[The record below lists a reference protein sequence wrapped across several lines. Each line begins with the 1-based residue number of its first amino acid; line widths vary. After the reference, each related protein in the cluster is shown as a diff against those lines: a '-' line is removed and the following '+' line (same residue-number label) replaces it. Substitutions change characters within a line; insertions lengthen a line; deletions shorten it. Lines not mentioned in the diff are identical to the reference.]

1 MADTNYSK
9 NINVITE
16 PPIQRIL
23 VPFQNFFST
32 QASGGI
38 VLFIA
43 AIVAIV
49 WANSPWAHSYHEIW
63 EAHFRIGALNFNIDK
78 PVELWINDGLMA
90 IFFFVVGL
98 EIKRELIIGE
108 LSSLKQA
115 SLPIMA
121 AIGGMVVPAL
131 IFTMFNAGSDTISGW
146 GIPMATDIAFALG
159 VLALL
164 GDKVPLSLKIFLT
177 ALAIVDDLGAV
188 LVIAIFYTS
197 ELSLIYLGIGIAL
210 IILSLVFARLHVRS
224 PLVYAILGVIVW
236 VFFLKSGVHATIAGV
251 LMALTIPG
259 KARINSKSFIS
270 RSKSIVSELETNC
283 EIGDMVPA
291 SKEFNSGVFEL
302 ESNCEK
308 VMAPM
313 QRLEHGLTP
322 WVAYF
327 IMPIFALANAGL
339 AIDPELLGVLF
350 NPITLG
356 IILGLFIGKQIGIT
370 LFAWLSVKF
379 KFSELPEG
387 VSWKK
392 IYGVACLGGIGFT
405 MSLFIS
411 NLAYGVDIY
420 QQEAKLG
427 ILIASLLS
435 GILGAVILKMD
446 KEKPP
451 AKTKPED
458 AII

>member
-1 MADTNYSK
+1 MADTNYNK
-9 NINVITE
+9 NIDVITQ

-23 VPFQNFFST
+23 IPFQNFFST

-38 VLFIA
+38 ILFIA
-43 AIVAIV
+43 AVLAIV
-49 WANSPWAHSYHEIW
+49 WANSPWGHSYIELW
-63 EAHFRIGALNFNIDK
+63 EQHFQIGSLDLSL
-78 PVELWINDGLMA
+78 EHWINDGLMA

-115 SLPIMA
+115 SLPIIA
-121 AIGGMVVPAL
+121 ALGGMIVPA
-131 IFTMFNAGSDTISGW
+131 IIYVAFNAGTDSISGW

-164 GDKVPLSLKIFLT
+164 GKRIPLSLKIFLT

-197 ELSLIYLGIGIAL
+197 K
-210 IILSLVFARLHVRS
+210 LSLVALAIGLALLLVSLVLSILHVRS
-224 PLVYAILGVIVW
+224 PLVYAVLGIFIW
-236 VFFLKSGVHATIAGV
+236 IAFLQSGVHATIAGV
-251 LMALTIPG
+251 LLAFTIPG
-259 KARINSKSFIS
+259 KARIDSKSFIT
-270 RSKSIVSELETNC
+270 RSKNIISELENNC

-308 VMAPM
+308 VQAPM
-313 QRLEHGLTP
+313 QRLEHLLAP

-327 IMPIFALANAGL
+327 IMPVFALANAGL
-339 AIDPELLGVLF
+339 VIEPELLGLFF

-356 IILGLFIGKQIGIT
+356 IILGLFIGKQIGVF
-370 LFAWLSVKF
+370 LFSWLSVKF
-379 KFSELPEG
+379 KLSDLPDG
-387 VSWKK
+387 VSWRK
-392 IYGVACLGGIGFT
+392 IYGVSCLAGIGFT

-411 NLAYGVDIY
+411 NLAFSSDLYA
-420 QQEAKLG
+420 QEAKLG
-427 ILIASLLS
+427 ILVASLLS
-435 GILGAVILKMD
+435 GILGAVILMKED
-446 KEKPP
+446 KSEKSS
-451 AKTKPED
+451 D
-458 AII
+458 AG

>member
-9 NINVITE
+9 NIDVITE

-23 VPFQNFFST
+23 SPFQNFFKT

-43 AIVAIV
+43 AIIAII
-49 WANSPWAHSYHEIW
+49 WANTPFAQSYFDLWHT
-63 EAHFRIGALNFNIDK
+63 HFKVGVENFMIDK
-78 PVELWINDGLMA
+78 PLEMWINDGLMA

-108 LSSLKQA
+108 LSNIKQA
-115 SLPIMA
+115 TLPIAA

-131 IFTMFNAGSDTISGW
+131 IYVAFNAGTDSISGW

-164 GDKVPLSLKIFLT
+164 GKRIPLSIKIFLT

-188 LVIAIFYTS
+188 LVIAIFYTA
-197 ELSLIYLGIGIAL
+197 ELSFISLGIGIGL
-210 IILSLVFARLHVRS
+210 LLVTLLLSRLHVRT
-224 PLVYAILGVIVW
+224 PIVYALIGIVIW
-236 VFFLKSGVHATIAGV
+236 VAFLKSGVHATIAGV
-251 LMALTIPG
+251 LLAMCIPG
-259 KARINSKSFIS
+259 KARINSKSFIT
-270 RSKSIVSELETNC
+270 RSKNIISDLETNC

-308 VMAPM
+308 VLPPM
-313 QRLEHGLTP
+313 QRLEHILAP

-327 IMPIFALANAGL
+327 IMPVFALANAGL
-339 AIDPELLGVLF
+339 PISAELVGLFF

-356 IILGLFIGKQIGIT
+356 IVLGLFLGKQIGVT
-370 LFAWLSVKF
+370 LFTWLSVKL
-379 KFSELPEG
+379 KLSSLPEG
-387 VSWKK
+387 VTWKQ
-392 IYGVACLGGIGFT
+392 IYGVACLSGIGFT

-411 NLAYGVDIY
+411 NLAFGSDLYV
-420 QQEAKLG
+420 QEAKLG

-435 GILGAVILKMD
+435 GVVGTFALMMGS
-446 KEKPP
+446 PP
-451 AKTKPED
+451 KIKNEPVNET
-458 AII
+458 IV

>member
-23 VPFQNFFST
+23 TPFQNFFST

-43 AIVAIV
+43 AIVAII
-49 WANSPWAHSYHEIW
+49 WANSPWAYTYHEIW

-108 LSSLKQA
+108 LSSIKQA

-131 IFTMFNAGSDTISGW
+131 IFVMFNAGSDTISGW

-164 GDKVPLSLKIFLT
+164 GDKIPVSLKIFLT

-188 LVIAIFYTS
+188 LVIAIFYTA

-210 IILSLVFARLHVRS
+210 ILTSVLLARLHVRN
-224 PLVYAILGVIVW
+224 PFVYAILGVIVW

-270 RSKSIVSELETNC
+270 RSKSIISDLETNC
-283 EIGDMVPA
+283 EIGDMVPS

-313 QRLEHGLTP
+313 QRLEHGLAP
-322 WVAYF
+322 WVAYL

-339 AIDPELLGVLF
+339 EINPELMGVLF
-350 NPITLG
+350 NPITIG
-356 IILGLFIGKQIGIT
+356 IILGLFIGKQIGIS
-370 LFAWLSVKF
+370 LFAWLSVKL
-379 KFSELPEG
+379 KFSDLPEG
-387 VSWKK
+387 VTWKK

-411 NLAYGVDIY
+411 NLAYTNSLY
-420 QQEAKLG
+420 QEEAKLG

-446 KEKPP
+446 KTPP
-451 AKTKPED
+451 PPKIQRED
-458 AII
+458 AVI

>member
-23 VPFQNFFST
+23 IPFQNFFST

-43 AIVAIV
+43 AVIAIV
-49 WANSPWAHSYHEIW
+49 WANSPWGHSYVELW
-63 EAHFRIGALNFNIDK
+63 DQHFRIGALEFNIDK
-78 PVELWINDGLMA
+78 PIELWINDGLMA

-115 SLPIMA
+115 SLPIIA
-121 AIGGMVVPAL
+121 AIGGMLVPAL
-131 IFTMFNAGSDTISGW
+131 IFVAFNAGSDSISGW

-164 GDKVPLSLKIFLT
+164 GKRIPLALKVFLT

-197 ELSLIYLGIGIAL
+197 Q
-210 IILSLVFARLHVRS
+210 LSLVYLAIGIGLILLSLFLSLMHVRS
-224 PLVYAILGVIVW
+224 PLVYALIGIVVW
-236 VFFLKSGVHATIAGV
+236 IFFLKSGVHATIAGV
-251 LMALTIPG
+251 LLAFTIPG
-259 KARINSKSFIS
+259 KARINSKSFIT
-270 RSKSIVSELETNC
+270 RTKTIVSDLETNC

-308 VMAPM
+308 VLAPM
-313 QRLEHGLTP
+313 QRLEHLLTP
-322 WVAYF
+322 WVAYL

-339 AIDPELLGVLF
+339 VINPELVALFF
-350 NPITLG
+350 NPITIG
-356 IILGLFIGKQIGIT
+356 IILGLFFGKQIGVF
-370 LFAWLSVKF
+370 LFAWLSVKLRI
-379 KFSELPEG
+379 SELPES
-387 VSWKK
+387 VSWRK
-392 IYGVACLGGIGFT
+392 IYGVSCLAGIGFT

-411 NLAYGVDIY
+411 NLAFGSDLYE
-420 QQEAKLG
+420 QEAKLG
-427 ILIASLLS
+427 ILVASLLS
-435 GILGAVILKMD
+435 GIVGAIVLMT
-446 KEKPP
+446 EKP
-451 AKTKPED
+451 KEELNKELTID
-458 AII
+458 AG

>member
-1 MADTNYSK
+1 MADSNYSK

-23 VPFQNFFST
+23 TPFQNFFST

-43 AIVAIV
+43 AIVAII
-49 WANSPWAHSYHEIW
+49 WANSPWAHTYHEIW

-108 LSSLKQA
+108 LSSIKQA

-131 IFTMFNAGSDTISGW
+131 IFVMFNAGSDTISGW

-164 GDKVPLSLKIFLT
+164 GDKIPVSLKIFLT

-188 LVIAIFYTS
+188 LVIAIFYTA

-210 IILSLVFARLHVRS
+210 ILTSVLLARLHVRN
-224 PLVYAILGVIVW
+224 PFVYAILGVIVW

-270 RSKSIVSELETNC
+270 RSKSIISDLETNC
-283 EIGDMVPA
+283 EIGDMVPS

-313 QRLEHGLTP
+313 QRLEHGLAP
-322 WVAYF
+322 WVAYL

-339 AIDPELLGVLF
+339 EINPELMGVLF
-350 NPITLG
+350 NPITIG
-356 IILGLFIGKQIGIT
+356 IILGLFIGKQIGIS
-370 LFAWLSVKF
+370 LFAWLSVKL
-379 KFSELPEG
+379 KFSDLPEG
-387 VSWKK
+387 VTWKK

-411 NLAYGVDIY
+411 NLAYTNSLY
-420 QQEAKLG
+420 QEEAKLG

-446 KEKPP
+446 KTPP
-451 AKTKPED
+451 PPKIQRED
-458 AII
+458 AVI

>member
-9 NINVITE
+9 NIDVITE

-23 VPFQNFFST
+23 SPFQNFFST

-43 AIVAIV
+43 AIIAII
-49 WANSPWAHSYHEIW
+49 WANSPFSESYFEIW
-63 EAHFRIGALNFNIDK
+63 HMHFAIGVADFMLDK
-78 PVELWINDGLMA
+78 PLELWINDGLMA

-108 LSSLKQA
+108 LSNVKQA
-115 SLPIMA
+115 TLPIA
-121 AIGGMVVPAL
+121 AAVGGMLVPAL
-131 IFTMFNAGSDTISGW
+131 IYVGFNAGTDSISGW

-164 GDKVPLSLKIFLT
+164 GKRIPLSIKVFLT

-188 LVIAIFYTS
+188 LVIAIFYTA
-197 ELSLIYLGIGIAL
+197 ELSLISLGIGLGLLL
-210 IILSLVFARLHVRS
+210 ITLILGKLHVRS
-224 PLVYAILGVIVW
+224 PIVYALIGIVIW
-236 VFFLKSGVHATIAGV
+236 VAFLKSGVHATIAGV
-251 LMALTIPG
+251 LLAFCIPG
-259 KARINSKSFIS
+259 KARINSKSFITRS
-270 RSKSIVSELETNC
+270 RNIISELETNC

-308 VMAPM
+308 VLPPM
-313 QRLEHGLTP
+313 QRLEHNLAP

-327 IMPIFALANAGL
+327 IMPVFALANAGL
-339 AIDPELLGVLF
+339 PINPELLELFF
-350 NPITLG
+350 NPITIG

-379 KFSELPEG
+379 KLSSLPEN
-387 VSWKK
+387 VSWKQ

-411 NLAYGVDIY
+411 NLAFGADLYG
-420 QQEAKLG
+420 QEAKLG
-427 ILIASLLS
+427 ILVASLLS
-435 GILGAVILKMD
+435 GIVGTIALMMD
-446 KEKPP
+446 KPKNKKE
-451 AKTKPED
+451 
-458 AII
+458 AINEPII

>member
-451 AKTKPED
+451 VKTKPED